1 MTESPDTVAAADAS
15 TALDIHR
22 IREILP
28 HRYPFLLVD
37 RVLDYELHTRL
48 RAVKNVTVNEPFF
61 QGHFPAYPVFP
72 GVLILEAIAQASA
85 ILASRGLAGS
95 EEHPGDN
102 ILFLFAG
109 VDRARFKQ
117 PVEPGD
123 SMLIEVEEIQRK
135 SRIWKYAG
143 RASVDGRLA
152 ASADIL
158 FTYRAL

>member
-1 MTESPDTVAAADAS
+1 MTESTAASGANAAES
-15 TALDIHR
+15 AIDIHR

-28 HRYPFLLVD
+28 HRYPFLLID

-48 RAVKNVTVNEPFF
+48 RAIKNVSVNEPFF

-85 ILASRGLAGS
+85 ILASRGLAGGD
-95 EEHPGDN
+95 EHPGDN